1 EGQRG
6 VECWNNLDQ
15 GLALGV
21 DHAEDGASWLAA
33 GREIVAS
40 VARVEPD
47 FVVSGHSRHL
57 LVDAARS
64 GVQDDRYGRRGVR
77 ICRAPR
83 LTGRIENHAAS
94 KEQVLVRTEGEPGR
108 LAERHGKQGLQRPV
122 RIDSRNGPARRVPI
136 YFGDRDVEPV
146 P

>member
-1 EGQRG
+1 
-6 VECWNNLDQ
+6 
-15 GLALGV
+15 
-21 DHAEDGASWLAA
+21 
-33 GREIVAS
+33 
-40 VARVEPD
+40 
-47 FVVSGHSRHL
+47 
-57 LVDAARS
+57 
-64 GVQDDRYGRRGVR
+64 YGRRGVR

-146 P
+146 PRSHTGCSAPLVAFVNVILGPSERCPVCASTWISVANGGESALFTARRSPCSGSKATSSARRSGA